1 MPFITTKDGQ
11 AIFVGDKKPS
21 LSDLSIMF
29 SKDEIS
35 RGLSDDD
42 LKKRYKEFGISIKKP
57 LTPQEEFKKGALTV
71 KNIDVVKQK
80 RELTQEERDVLL
92 PPTHKEIF
100 TRPKVVDV
108 EVEGKIV
115 EVVQP
120 SERMIVRKKKFLPP
134 GLRPKDPEA
143 EASEAQKEFLLRATG
158 ESQTQTTSGEAAIT
172 FDRLK
177 RMRTMELV
185 SGFKGGRST
194 DPQVQGILN
203 KFTPAERIE
212 ILERLQR
219 KAHFTSKV
227 IPELL
232 TTKEVF
238 DILRRVKPSAFPRRF
253 G

>member
-1 MPFITTKDGQ
+1 LPEGL
-11 AIFVGDKKPS
+11 V
-21 LSDLSIMF
+21 IM
-29 SKDEIS
+29 I
-35 RGLSDDD
+35 
-42 LKKRYKEFGISIKKP
+42 LKKRFKEFGIPITKP
-57 LTPQEEFKKGALTV
+57 LTPQEEFRKGALTV

-92 PPTHKEIF
+92 PSTHKEIF

-108 EVEGKIV
+108 EVEGKMV
-115 EVVQP
+115 EIVQP
-120 SERMIVRKKKFLPP
+120 SERITIRKKKFLPP

-143 EASEAQKEFLLRATG
+143 EASEAQKEALLRLTG

-185 SGFKGGRST
+185 SAFKGGKST
-194 DPQVQGILN
+194 DPQVQGIIN
-203 KFTPAERIE
+203 KFTTPERVE
-212 ILERLQR
+212 ILERLTR
-219 KAHFTSKV
+219 KAHFTNKV

-238 DILRRVKPSAFPRRF
+238 DVLRKVKPSAFHRRF